1 MGGIEIEGD
10 HGRMVHTQAESLPE
24 WMGGGG
30 RTYLRKSFR
39 FTNARAGSNFGIMGD
54 VFGHDPF
61 ASDAPDNSDEE
72 DWLATG
78 ARPSEDWLST
88 VVRPPARDD
97 LAIVSYQQHAAIA
110 NEGGQSSGEEGWF
123 TARNQALVIAARS
136 RSPAIARTDPHVV
149 QPKPK
154 HVHHCPIRKR
164 LASSSDTW
172 PGTSI
177 VPAQSLSSIGVTAYH
192 DIGKRMFAPDDAS
205 QIWFCT
211 TAALTEH
218 IELDD
223 GRIR

>member
-1 MGGIEIEGD
+1 
-10 HGRMVHTQAESLPE
+10 
-24 WMGGGG
+24 MGGGG
-30 RTYLRKSFR
+30 RTYLRKGFR
-39 FTNARAGSNFGIMGD
+39 FTNAQAGSNFGIVGD

-78 ARPSEDWLST
+78 TRPSEDWLST
-88 VVRPPARDD
+88 VVRPPARDE

-110 NEGGQSSGEEGWF
+110 NEGGQSSGEEDWF
-123 TARNQALVIAARS
+123 IARKQAPVIAARS
-136 RSPAIARTDPHVV
+136 RSPVIARTDPHVV

-164 LASSSDTW
+164 LASSSDTG
-172 PGTSI
+172 PGSSI

-192 DIGKRMFAPDDAS
+192 DIGKRMFAPDHAS
-205 QIWFCT
+205 QRRFCT

-218 IELDD
+218 IPLDA